1 MTQGK
6 CHRCPQRP
14 RHSPCM
20 SKFGNLTA
28 SIARWL
34 KRLVRP
40 QPSKSPSPCSHF
52 WKGDLLPQAPR
63 VYPKLLPMVPTW
75 RQHHDRPEPVNGRLR
90 STTAL
95 SRSAPTEVLL
105 AFLEAH
111 SSLTPS
117 AAQNVRR
124 PWKTEETRRTAIL
137 CFCCFGSQVL
147 RQPHRLPRSA
157 AATSTTTTRILSV
170 IEEGMCLNA
179 AAPPAAP

>member
-1 MTQGK
+1 MVTHSQTDSKTKRTIYISPPLEYAAHPVYGQFFKVGK
-6 CHRCPQRP
+6 DHWPPSERLPFTR
-14 RHSPCM
+14 
-20 SKFGNLTA
+20 
-28 SIARWL
+28 RWL
-34 KRLVRP
+34 IAQQTWPQLPRGSCRGGTAVRSHP
-40 QPSKSPSPCSHF
+40 Q
-52 WKGDLLPQAPR
+52 LL
-63 VYPKLLPMVPTW
+63 
-75 RQHHDRPEPVNGRLR
+75 NGRLR

-124 PWKTEETRRTAIL
+124 PWKTEEPRRTAIL